1 MTSYVH
7 ELKTD
12 HEPFAAVFSGEK
24 THEIRSAADRD
35 FKVGDT
41 LVLKETRYSADE
53 MRRDG
58 RPLEFTGRTASR
70 IVTHIQRGYGLPFG
84 VVVMSLANPS
94 DKQEIAL
101 AWARAKEFTVEQW
114 AAVYGY
120 KFANPRDKQEAVNE
134 ARDRI
139 LEQSKNSLFRSGVK
153 IMAAEVLSPTEQC
166 DKPPEGWSCSR
177 IKGHEGP
184 CAAAPLANPSDKQ
197 EAGWWK
203 PYAAAADAVSKSADV
218 WQGFAIQDA
227 KVCIDA
233 YLAAIAAPLAQS
245 SEQDRIDAE
254 QVAMRKLLAKVPLP
268 PNTITF
274 EKGWELIDEL
284 QRIAKGASK

>member
-1 MTSYVH
+1 MI
-7 ELKTD
+7 D
-12 HEPFAAVFSGEK
+12 DQ
-24 THEIRSAADRD
+24 IC
-35 FKVGDT
+35 
-41 LVLKETRYSADE
+41 
-53 MRRDG
+53 
-58 RPLEFTGRTASR
+58 
-70 IVTHIQRGYGLPFG
+70 
-84 VVVMSLANPS
+84 NPS

-120 KFANPRDKQEAVNE
+120 KFANRSDKQEAVNE

-139 LEQSKNSLFRSGVK
+139 LEQSKNSLFRSGIK

-184 CAAAPLANPSDKQ
+184 CAAAPLAQ
-197 EAGWWK
+197 
-203 PYAAAADAVSKSADV
+203 SA
-218 WQGFAIQDA
+218 
-227 KVCIDA
+227 
-233 YLAAIAAPLAQS
+233 
-245 SEQDRIDAE
+245 EQDRIDAE

-268 PNTITF
+268 PNAITF